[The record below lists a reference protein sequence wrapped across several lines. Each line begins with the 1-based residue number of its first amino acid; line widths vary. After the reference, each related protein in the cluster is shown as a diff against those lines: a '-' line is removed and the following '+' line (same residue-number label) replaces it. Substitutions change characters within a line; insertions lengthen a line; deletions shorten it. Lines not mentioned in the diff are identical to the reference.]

1 MHICAPPPI
10 TKSGGIREIFL
21 QSGLCPCQNM
31 NFHTPT
37 GIPNDLLLYTCM
49 RWLLPVFGCRYPF
62 PILSSNTVHKTEQE
76 NKQTKRLQ
84 RLLQSDDT
92 KWGGKYGPAS
102 VPGKKNPNSIS
113 STIATPW
120 QSWRRTHRD
129 QDLEGAVHDLDVPI
143 LQGTADHRDV
153 GMAIQPFD
161 ARHWSLLPYTARTI
175 FTPPWLVPGD
185 VERQEFTVLKRKV
198 SKRSP
203 FAVRTS
209 DVLSDGGHIK
219 SMENLKFLRSPP
231 SRNASTDQ
239 NTFALYSWLKSNSQA
254 GFCGRNHFWGSPTA
268 LQQSYFT
275 IQ

>member
-1 MHICAPPPI
+1 MTCYCTLACDDYFRC
-10 TKSGGIREIFL
+10 SVAGIHFQFFL
-21 QSGLCPCQNM
+21 AILFVKQNRR
-31 NFHTPT
+31 T
-37 GIPNDLLLYTCM
+37 
-49 RWLLPVFGCRYPF
+49 
-62 PILSSNTVHKTEQE
+62 
-76 NKQTKRLQ
+76 NKQNAYRGFCNQMIQNGVENMGQPPCLE
-84 RLLQSDDT
+84 
-92 KWGGKYGPAS
+92 
-102 VPGKKNPNSIS
+102 KNQPNSIS

-185 VERQEFTVLKRKV
+185 VERQEFTVLKREV

-203 FAVRTS
+203 FAVRKS

-239 NTFALYSWLKSNSQA
+239 NTFALYSWLKSISQA